1 MNLPSNAKARFAAW
15 GAVTGL
21 ACGGFLA
28 PFALVFVPAL
38 QGATG
43 AVILAILVAG
53 ALGGIVGVSVAIMKN
68 DSEEL

>member
-1 MNLPSNAKARFAAW
+1 MNAQLNAKARFATW

-21 ACGGFLA
+21 ACGAFLT

-43 AVILAILVAG
+43 AVIMAILIAG
-53 ALGGIVGVSVAIMKN
+53 ALGAIVGLSASVMRN
-68 DSEEL
+68 DSGEL